1 MDDGEVSG
9 YEPYSKYLFKVF
21 MGTAFKS
28 ACYLSVMACDVAL
41 FCVRKCI
48 AGSVTIAAAPR
59 IYLVCVALI
68 KSTDDCK

>member
-28 ACYLSVMACDVAL
+28 ACYLLRNIVDGMWH
-41 FCVRKCI
+41 
-48 AGSVTIAAAPR
+48 
-59 IYLVCVALI
+59 
-68 KSTDDCK
+68 